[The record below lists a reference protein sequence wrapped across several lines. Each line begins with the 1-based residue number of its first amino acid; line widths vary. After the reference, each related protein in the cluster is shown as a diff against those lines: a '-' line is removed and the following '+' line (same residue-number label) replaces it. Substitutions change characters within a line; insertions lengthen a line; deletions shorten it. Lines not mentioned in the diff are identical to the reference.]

1 MQNHLQVA
9 PHNLVH
15 IRIIRRSISSPSE
28 FRILSGLWEGQRC
41 RRVLT
46 GVLSRE
52 EEAENICLGDLSQL
66 FGDNI
71 NIMADEQDLE
81 RKAVEELLREAA
93 RARIRAETIGPA
105 GWARCPL
112 RSTNK
117 RFLLNTLRKTTLQQR
132 TERAGSSR
140 DGRQTTEPWFRRPQ
154 RPQSVYAAPSL
165 GALDQP
171 TLPEVPYEM
180 PLIREDPEAPQ
191 LHHSQGPQPPIE
203 QSHLRIAEE

>member
-1 MQNHLQVA
+1 
-9 PHNLVH
+9 
-15 IRIIRRSISSPSE
+15 
-28 FRILSGLWEGQRC
+28 
-41 RRVLT
+41 
-46 GVLSRE
+46 
-52 EEAENICLGDLSQL
+52 
-66 FGDNI
+66 
-71 NIMADEQDLE
+71 MADEQDLE

-154 RPQSVYAAPSL
+154 RVWASDDTRSRSPVKTQATRRTLSPKNSHVQTHHNDRHRHIHRPTITAHTPTNRLTNHNDKCTDRSTKMTDTHRQVRVTNKHTHSATKQAPS
-165 GALDQP
+165 
-171 TLPEVPYEM
+171 
-180 PLIREDPEAPQ
+180 
-191 LHHSQGPQPPIE
+191 S
-203 QSHLRIAEE
+203 SHK